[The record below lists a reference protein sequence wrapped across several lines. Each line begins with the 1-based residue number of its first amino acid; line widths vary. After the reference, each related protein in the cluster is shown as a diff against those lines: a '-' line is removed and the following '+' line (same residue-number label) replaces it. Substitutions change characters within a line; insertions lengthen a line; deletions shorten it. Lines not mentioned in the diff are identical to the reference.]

1 MRYLTAEEFY
11 SYLNKTTTAQ
21 LTDSRG
27 SEPDLVVLESVNS
40 DAADEV
46 DGYLRGV
53 YELPLPEP
61 APAVIRE
68 VVADLMKF
76 KLFKRRDSQNIA
88 DEVIKLHKITIDRLS
103 EIRLRR
109 FTLEAPAVDGSK
121 SVSGGIIKSWAP
133 AQRFGTHFTNLL
145 GED

>member
-11 SYLNKTTTAQ
+11 SYMNKTTTAQ

-27 SEPDLVVLESVNS
+27 SEPDLVVLENVNS

-61 APAVIRE
+61 SPAVIRE
-68 VVADLMKF
+68 ITADLMKF
-76 KLFKRRDSQNIA
+76 KLFKRRDSQNIS
-88 DEVIKLHKITIDRLS
+88 DQVIKLHKITIDRLS
-103 EIRLRR
+103 EIRLGS
-109 FTLEAPAVDGSK
+109 FILDAPAAGDNTK
-121 SVSGGIIKSWAP
+121 
-133 AQRFGTHFTNLL
+133 
-145 GED
+145 